1 MLSSLGRGIGQA
13 SRSKAMILVLL
24 VASIFFALPIAVS
37 VFLLVVRTT
46 NGTFA
51 PTQMLANDL
60 DPFWLIDLIN
70 ERFAGASLTA
80 EVSLVVLLTGVM
92 SFFYQ
97 LANVLFAGG
106 ILTVFD
112 TPDGQFSHAR
122 FWSGAGKNFP
132 RFLRLWLISLVF
144 YGAVFIGYALALI
157 PIETAD
163 ERASTEYTGAILKLI
178 ATGALIIVL
187 AVISMV
193 FDYAR
198 IGAVVHDRRRMFR
211 EIILAGRF
219 ALTRF
224 SQTVGLY
231 FLIALLGLLIFALMV
246 WLRNAIPQSSLIT
259 VFIATILGQLAI
271 ASRLW
276 TRLTFYAAELD
287 LYRRLMPP
295 PEDAPRPGPPAG
307 PHFPE
312 FARAS
317 EASEGPPPPRGLF
330 GEDE

>member
-1 MLSSLGRGIGQA
+1 MLSSLSRGIGQA
-13 SRSKAMILVLL
+13 NRSKAMILVLL

-46 NGTFA
+46 GGTFA

-60 DPFWLIDLIN
+60 DPLWLIDLIN
-70 ERFAGASLTA
+70 ERFAGASLTS
-80 EVSLVVLLTGVM
+80 EMSLVILLTGVM

-97 LANVLFAGG
+97 LASVLFAGG
-106 ILTVFD
+106 ILTVFE
-112 TPDGQFSHAR
+112 TPDGRFSHQR
-122 FWSGAGKNFP
+122 FWAGAGKYFP

-157 PIETAD
+157 PITTAD
-163 ERASTEYTGAILKLI
+163 ERASTEYTGVVLKLI
-178 ATGALIIVL
+178 ATGALLVVL
-187 AVISMV
+187 AVINMI

-211 EIILAGRF
+211 ELILAGRF
-219 ALTRF
+219 ALTRR
-224 SQTVGLY
+224 SQTCGLY
-231 FLIALLGLLIFALMV
+231 LLIALLGLIIFAIIV

-295 PEDAPRPGPPAG
+295 PEDAPMPGPPPG

-317 EASEGPPPPRGLF
+317 EPSEGPPPRGLF
-330 GEDE
+330 GEGE